1 MRKVLLIPFLFLV
14 TYTSFSQNLITK
26 DLENFGE
33 MYAQL
38 PNAKTTEDTLS
49 LIRDNLLAKGS
60 ATFQEYI
67 RLKESLNKYKIED
80 EYLNRL
86 RLYPKYYAS
95 VLRQSEVFKS
105 KEMIKRINAAYV
117 KLLKIY
123 PEAKIKPNVICIGIM
138 DDGGKSFESGQYVG
152 LELFTYNSFADT
164 TEFINSKSFIDYL
177 KAGSFDIN
185 RMDELI
191 VHELVHLSQ
200 FKGDDDFIK
209 TFKGTIQYIPLL
221 GEGGAAFIADLVFD
235 FKATIG
241 PGTFNAIQYKYCE
254 ENKEK
259 LWQDYKN
266 LTDMSKISDYFYKNT
281 SLYPVR
287 SVGYYLGYQICKQYY
302 EKAKNKRKA
311 IKEIIEVTDYDKL
324 VIDSGF

>member
-1 MRKVLLIPFLFLV
+1 MRKAFFITFLFLV
-14 TYTSFSQNLITK
+14 VHTSFSQNLITK
-26 DLENFGE
+26 DLENFRE

-38 PNAKTTEDTLS
+38 PNAKTTEDTLN
-49 LIRDNLLAKGS
+49 LIRDNLLANGS
-60 ATFQEYI
+60 ATFKEYI
-67 RLKESLNKYKIED
+67 RLKEFQNNYRIKD
-80 EYLNRL
+80 EYLKKL

-105 KEMIKRINAAYV
+105 KEMIQRINAAYG

-138 DDGGKSFESGQYVG
+138 DDGGKSFESGQFVG
-152 LELFTYNSFADT
+152 LELFTCNSFADT

-177 KAGSFDIN
+177 KAGSFDIR

-200 FKGDDDFIK
+200 FKGNDEFLK

-254 ENKEK
+254 ENKER

-281 SLYPVR
+281 NLYPVR

-302 EKAKNKRKA
+302 EKAINKRKA

-324 VIDSGF
+324 VTESEF

>member
-1 MRKVLLIPFLFLV
+1 
-14 TYTSFSQNLITK
+14 
-26 DLENFGE
+26 
-33 MYAQL
+33 
-38 PNAKTTEDTLS
+38 
-49 LIRDNLLAKGS
+49 
-60 ATFQEYI
+60 
-67 RLKESLNKYKIED
+67 
-80 EYLNRL
+80 
-86 RLYPKYYAS
+86 
-95 VLRQSEVFKS
+95 
-105 KEMIKRINAAYV
+105 MIQRINAAYGR
-117 KLLKIY
+117 LLKIY

-152 LELFTYNSFADT
+152 LELFTCNSFADT
-164 TEFINSKSFIDYL
+164 TELINSKSFIDYL
-177 KAGSFDIN
+177 KAGSFDVN

-200 FKGDDDFIK
+200 FKGNDEFLK

-254 ENKEK
+254 ENKER

-281 SLYPVR
+281 NLCPVR
-287 SVGYYLGYQICKQYY
+287 SVGYYLGYQVCKQYY
-302 EKAKNKRKA
+302 EKAVDKRKA
-311 IKEIIEVTDYDKL
+311 IKEIIEVTDYDTFVLK
-324 VIDSGF
+324 SGF

>member
-1 MRKVLLIPFLFLV
+1 MKKVLLTIFTLFAIQL
-14 TYTSFSQNLITK
+14 SQAQNLITT
-26 DLENFGE
+26 DLDNFGE

-38 PNAKTTEDTLS
+38 PNAKTTEDTLN
-49 LIRDNLLAKGS
+49 LIRANLLAKGS
-60 ATFQEYI
+60 ATLKEYI

-80 EYLNRL
+80 EYLNKL

-105 KEMIKRINAAYV
+105 KEMIQRINAAYG
-117 KLLKIY
+117 KLLNIY
-123 PEAKIKPNVICIGIM
+123 PEVKIKPNVICIGIM

-152 LELFTYNSFADT
+152 LELFTCNIFADT
-164 TEFINSKSFIDYL
+164 TEVVKSTVLTDYL
-177 KAGSFDIN
+177 KAGSFDIS

-200 FKGDDDFIK
+200 FKGNDEFLK

-254 ENKEK
+254 ENKVR

-266 LTDMSKISDYFYKNT
+266 LTDVSKISDYFYKNT
-281 SLYPVR
+281 HLYPVR

-324 VIDSGF
+324 VTESAF